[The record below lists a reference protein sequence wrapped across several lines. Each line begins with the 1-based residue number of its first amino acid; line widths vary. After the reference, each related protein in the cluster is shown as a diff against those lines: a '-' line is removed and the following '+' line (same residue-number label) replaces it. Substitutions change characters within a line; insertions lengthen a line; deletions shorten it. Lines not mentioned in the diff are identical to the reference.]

1 MWVNRRRQARTEH
14 SVGHSGHAQAPLLT
28 RFVSKFV
35 LDILPAALASVVGG
49 ILFAQFHVGN
59 SPASQQLAQP
69 VSPASAEVL
78 ALVRDEHAEIVG
90 YLKSQM
96 IAEKK
101 RLADEDEESARAVED
116 TKVEKLAEQKATE
129 EQVAL
134 AEREKAAQDTAAA
147 AEKATD
153 PNAAGRLPVRHSA
166 ASSASKPTPTLPRAR
181 PAAAAVAASGAPLVI
196 AQAEQDAQPDDAGPS
211 NGQLAR
217 DPDSLLAKTL
227 DLKDQVV
234 AATRHA
240 VSAIGDVFNSVGE
253 HIGGALPS
261 GHQFSSDS

>member
-1 MWVNRRRQARTEH
+1 MWVNGRRQARTEH
-14 SVGHSGHAQAPLLT
+14 SVGQSAQAPLLT

-49 ILFAQFHVGN
+49 ILFAQFHLGN
-59 SPASQQLAQP
+59 SPASQQLAKP

-96 IAEKK
+96 VAEKK

-116 TKVEKLAEQKATE
+116 AKVEKLAEQKATE

-134 AEREKAAQDTAAA
+134 AEQEKAAQDSAA

-166 ASSASKPTPTLPRAR
+166 ASSASKPTLPRAR

-196 AQAEQDAQPDDAGPS
+196 AQAEQDAQPDDAGAS
-211 NGQLAR
+211 NGRLAR